1 MNKELRED
9 YELIA
14 KHCPECESLV
24 MAKLEKQKTGTMK
37 YSGYKC
43 SQCDWSSPV
52 NMSDIN

>member
-1 MNKELRED
+1 MNKEKRED

-24 MAKLEKQKTGTMK
+24 MARLEKQKTGITK
-37 YSGYKC
+37 YNGYKC

-52 NMSDIN
+52 NLSNIS